1 MQEISEAIQAM
12 KFGGVTIYP
21 LLFLAV
27 LALVIIIDKLYL
39 YRRYI
44 RLPKSL
50 LGLIETYNFSW
61 EKLGQELA
69 SLPPENYYARFFR
82 IVQGNLDKPV
92 WWLESRAETRR
103 N

>member
-21 LLFLAV
+21 LIFLAV

-39 YRRYI
+39 YRRFI

-50 LGLIETYNFSW
+50 FSLIETYNFSW
-61 EKLGQELA
+61 EKLEQEL
-69 SLPPENYYARFFR
+69 
-82 IVQGNLDKPV
+82 V
-92 WWLESRAETRR
+92 
-103 N
+103 